1 MWKYIIRRLILII
14 PTVFLAG
21 TLVFFMLRVLP
32 GDIVSMLTSEGGATE
47 ETKEKLR
54 EELGL
59 NDPMVVQY
67 GRWLWGT
74 VNGNLGYSHYQD
86 RYVSQIVKDKI
97 EATLT
102 LAIFAMVFSLAIAFP
117 MGIISAVRRGSWWD
131 QGIRIFTA
139 LSLAVP
145 SFWLGILLIIF
156 ASKTFNWSKPVVYT
170 SFFSDPGSN
179 MAQLF
184 LPIIATGITSA
195 AILSRLVRSMMLEV
209 LREDYVRTARA
220 KGLREFLVI
229 GRHTIRNASI
239 PVLTMAGYHFGAI
252 LSGVVV
258 IENVFSIPGLGQ
270 QILVSIFA
278 RDYDMVVGIV
288 VVLTVILAAWI
299 LVVDL
304 LYSVV
309 DPRIRYS

>member
-1 MWKYIIRRLILII
+1 
-14 PTVFLAG
+14 
-21 TLVFFMLRVLP
+21 
-32 GDIVSMLTSEGGATE
+32 
-47 ETKEKLR
+47 
-54 EELGL
+54 
-59 NDPMVVQY
+59 
-67 GRWLWGT
+67 
-74 VNGNLGYSHYQD
+74 
-86 RYVSQIVKDKI
+86 
-97 EATLT
+97 
-102 LAIFAMVFSLAIAFP
+102 
-117 MGIISAVRRGSWWD
+117 
-131 QGIRIFTA
+131 
-139 LSLAVP
+139 
-145 SFWLGILLIIF
+145 
-156 ASKTFNWSKPVVYT
+156 
-170 SFFSDPGSN
+170 

>member
-1 MWKYIIRRLILII
+1 MWKYIIRRLILIV
-14 PTVFLAG
+14 PTVFFAG
-21 TLVFFMLRVLP
+21 TLVFCMLRVLP
-32 GDIVSMLTSEGGATE
+32 GDIVSTLTSEGGATE
-47 ETKEKLR
+47 ESKEKLR

-86 RYVSQIVKDKI
+86 RYVTQVVKDKI
-97 EATLT
+97 EATMT

-117 MGIISAVRRGSWWD
+117 MGIVSAVKRGSWWD

-156 ASKTFNWSKPVVYT
+156 ASKVFNWSKPVVYT

-184 LPIIATGITSA
+184 LPILATGITSA

-209 LREDYVRTARA
+209 LQEDYVRTARA

-229 GRHTIRNASI
+229 MRHTIRNASI

-288 VVLTVILAAWI
+288 VVMTVILAAWI
-299 LVVDL
+299 LVIDL

>member
-1 MWKYIIRRLILII
+1 MWKYIIRRLLLVV

-21 TLVFFMLRVLP
+21 TLVYFMLRVLP

-59 NDPMVVQY
+59 NDPLIVQY
-67 GRWLWGT
+67 GRWL
-74 VNGNLGYSHYQD
+74 GNLLTGDLGYSHYQD
-86 RYVSQIVKDKI
+86 RYVTQIVEDKI
-97 EATLT
+97 EATVT
-102 LAIFAMVFSLAIAFP
+102 LAILAMVFSLAIAFP
-117 MGIISAVRRGSWWD
+117 LGIFSAVLRGSWWD

-139 LSLAVP
+139 TSLAIP
-145 SFWLGILLIIF
+145 PFWLGIMLIIIM
-156 ASKTFNWSKPVVYT
+156 SEGFNWARPIIYT
-170 SFFSDPGSN
+170 SILSDPMTN
-179 MAQLF
+179 LAQLY
-184 LPIIATGITSA
+184 LPVIATGLTSA
-195 AILSRLVRSMMLEV
+195 AVLSRLIRSMMLEV

-229 GRHTIRNASI
+229 SRHTVRNASI
-239 PVLTMAGYHFGAI
+239 PVITMAGYHFGFI
-252 LSGVVV
+252 ISGVVV

-270 QILVSIFA
+270 QVLVSIFA

-288 VVLTVILAAWI
+288 VVLSAILATWI

-304 LYSVV
+304 FYSVV

>member
-59 NDPMVVQY
+59 NDPIAVQY
-67 GRWLWGT
+67 ARWLWGT

-86 RYVSQIVKDKI
+86 RFVSQIVKDKI

-179 MAQLF
+179 MEQLF

-288 VVLTVILAAWI
+288 VVLTIILAAWI